1 MCVVSASSEVVT
13 AQSMISPELMRRLSL
28 PANHELMSITSS
40 SPATMNLLDPAS
52 FSSIS
57 VGYEYD
63 HQQQALMQQLGDGSQ
78 VVSIEAQSY
87 SHLSDVTTVWGAA
100 RFSTGSMRNVR
111 WSNCI
116 DYERVAPYVLGD
128 GTGGDLNA
136 HTYTFSGG
144 YNRRFNRWTLG
155 VDAAYRAEIAYR
167 NRDPRVKTVVSD
179 LDIDLGGS
187 YRLSDSYAAGLS
199 AGINVYNQNSDL
211 EFYNPVNDI
220 NTYPLTG
227 LGTYYK
233 RFTGNT
239 TKASGHQSLGF
250 TAGAQLIPVSGEGF
264 AADILFDHYRM
275 NERLRNYNNL
285 TLAYTDNNFLTANL
299 LYTSELSSQLKIA
312 PSLSFTSRSRKGTE
326 NLFGTSS
333 AMSYDVIGTRSNYRH
348 SFLSGEAQLPV
359 ELHLAAGY
367 FTVTPAA
374 TFDHISEKITDIDRR
389 ISVSHLTPELTLDYS
404 AITSK
409 KLIWK
414 AALSAAYSISSAPDK
429 DNTIL
434 SQASVIE
441 PQQLGQSVVDNFEML
456 RADRLGLG
464 ANINVSKQIRRIIYG
479 VTLTYNY
486 IHYTDH
492 GSCNSLAVTLSATF

>member
-1 MCVVSASSEVVT
+1 MSASSEVVT
-13 AQSMISPELMRRLSL
+13 AQSIVSPELICRLTL
-28 PANHELMSITSS
+28 PAHRKLMEISSS
-40 SPATMNLLDPAS
+40 SPATMNLLDSAS
-52 FSSIS
+52 FSGIS

-63 HQQQALMQQLGDGSQ
+63 HQQQALMQQLGDGAQ
-78 VVSIEAQSY
+78 RFSIDAQSF
-87 SHLSDVTTVWGAA
+87 SHLSEATTVWGTAG
-100 RFSTGSMRNVR
+100 FSTGSMRNVR

-116 DYERVAPYVLGD
+116 DFERVAPYVLGD
-128 GTGGDLNA
+128 GTGGDLSTR
-136 HTYTFSGG
+136 TYTFSGG
-144 YNRRFNRWTLG
+144 YNRRFDRWTLG

-187 YRLSDSYAAGLS
+187 YRFTDRYVAGVNT
-199 AGINVYNQNSDL
+199 GINVYNQNSDL

-239 TKASGHQSLGF
+239 TKSTGHQSLGLSV
-250 TAGAQLIPVSGEGF
+250 GVQLIPVNGEGF

-285 TLAYTDNNFLTANL
+285 TLAYTDNNLMTANL
-299 LYTSELSSQLKIA
+299 LYLSSLSSLLKIA
-312 PSLSFTSRSRKGTE
+312 PSLSLTSRSRKGTE

-348 SFLSGEAQLPV
+348 SSLIGRLQIPV

-374 TFDHISEKITDIDRR
+374 TFDHTSEKIIDIDRR
-389 ISVSHLTPELTLDYS
+389 LSVSHLTPELNLDFS
-404 AITSK
+404 AITSRR
-409 KLIWK
+409 LLWR
-414 AALSAAYSISSAPDK
+414 AGLSAAYSCTSAPEK
-429 DNTIL
+429 DNNIL
-434 SQASVIE
+434 RQAPSIE
-441 PQQLGQSVVDNFEML
+441 PDQLSSCVVENYDML
-456 RADRLGLG
+456 IADHLGLG
-464 ANINVSKQIRRIIYG
+464 ANINVTKQINRIIYG
-479 VTLTYNY
+479 IELSYNY
-486 IHYTDH
+486 FHYSGH
-492 GSCNSLAVTLSATF
+492 GSRNSLAVTLSATF